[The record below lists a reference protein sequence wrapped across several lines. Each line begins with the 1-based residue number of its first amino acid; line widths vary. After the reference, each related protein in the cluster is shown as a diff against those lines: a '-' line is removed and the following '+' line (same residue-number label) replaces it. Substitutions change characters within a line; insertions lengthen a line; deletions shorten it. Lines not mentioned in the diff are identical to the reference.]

1 MISKDRVDVQH
12 MITDVV
18 SLDQLPQA
26 FDALRKPVHQCKVML
41 EN

>member
-1 MISKDRVDVQH
+1 

-18 SLDQLPQA
+18 NLDGLPTA
-26 FDALRKPVHQCKVML
+26 FEALRKPVRQCKVML